1 MIIVCQVCIVDA
13 AKEIGTLEA
22 LRICFLMQ
30 SPHLSDSFC
39 KVTRYR
45 SAKGETVPVCISII
59 GFLTGLRRNSS
70 VFNPL
75 TPNAPFEIT
84 FLKAEQNLSTA

>member
-1 MIIVCQVCIVDA
+1 MIIVCQVCIVAA
-13 AKEIGTLEA
+13 AKEIGTLGA

-45 SAKGETVPVCISII
+45 SAKGETVPVCVSII

-70 VFNPL
+70 VFCPL
-75 TPNAPFEIT
+75 TPNAPFKNA
-84 FLKAEQNLSTA
+84 FLKAEQNLSKA